1 MASFSLTKLREIG
14 PNYWFGCAFPG
25 GRCAGL
31 HGKGCYFP
39 PLFLAERHSLA
50 TAPQPQ
56 PRSVPIARA
65 KHKRQSHLN
74 LFSQPLQWASDDK
87 STPVRPV
94 REGFLRTP
102 EGGGFR
108 PGEFL

>member
-31 HGKGCYFP
+31 RGNGCCFP
-39 PLFLAERHSLA
+39 PLLLAERRSLV
-50 TAPQPQ
+50 TTPQPQ
-56 PRSVPIARA
+56 PRSVPIART

-74 LFSQPLQWASDDK
+74 LFSQALQRTGDGK

-94 REGFLRTP
+94 REGFLRMA
-102 EGGGFR
+102 EAN
-108 PGEFL
+108 GEL